1 MIKKIKEWIFY
12 RGYQFFGRNTFS
24 QAGEDAIINN
34 LLHQAGI
41 LKPSYLELGVC
52 HPWDGNNTYKFYL
65 RGATG
70 VLVEADESQ
79 IAFIKQNRPNDKVLN
94 VGVSFTG
101 EMEADFFIFNE
112 KSVSTFSKEEALIR
126 QENGIKILKTVKVPL
141 KNINQIISENYTTYP
156 EILSIDI
163 EGLDLSVLSRLNY
176 ELYPIPIICA
186 ETCTYSL
193 DHIKPKDKSIEELL
207 ITKGYFLYADT
218 YLNGIFVHE
227 QWFKNLK
234 S

>member
-34 LLHQAGI
+34 LLYQAGI

-52 HPWDGNNTYKFYL
+52 HPWDGNNTYKFFL

-79 IAFIKQNRPNDKVLN
+79 IAFIKQSRPKDKVLN

-101 EMEADFFIFNE
+101 EKEADFFIFNE
-112 KSVSTFSKEEALIR
+112 KSVSTFSKEEAMIR
-126 QENGIKILKTVKVPL
+126 QANGNKILRTVTVPL
-141 KNINQIISENYTTYP
+141 KNINEIISENFKEYP

-163 EGLDLSVLSRLNY
+163 EGLDLAVLSQLDYDR
-176 ELYPIPIICA
+176 YPIPVICA

-193 DHIKPKDKSIEELL
+193 NHIKPKDKSIEELL